1 MNLSIGDKS
10 LVKIVSTFLS
20 LHLLVIQTTFI
31 AVAVML
37 TGCASDSGSRS
48 VQESTQVK
56 ETQAGQVKETQA
68 GQVKETQ
75 TGQASFI
82 SEAFQGQKTA
92 SGEIFDKNEL
102 VAAHPSYPMGTVM
115 RVTNLENQR
124 VVEVRINDRAS
135 TANRES
141 GLIVDLS
148 PVAAQKL
155 GFVKDGKVRVR
166 TEVLEWGDKRPD

>member
-1 MNLSIGDKS
+1 MNLSIGDTF
-10 LVKIVSTFLS
+10 VKIASTL
-20 LHLLVIQTTFI
+20 FI
-31 AVAVML
+31 AVAAMF
-37 TGCASDSGSRS
+37 TGCASDPSSRS
-48 VQESTQVK
+48 VQDSTQVK
-56 ETQAGQVKETQA
+56 ETQPGQVKETQA

-75 TGQASFI
+75 SGLASFI
-82 SEAFQGQKTA
+82 SEAFQGRKTA

-141 GLIVDLS
+141 GLIIDLS
-148 PVAAQKL
+148 PIAAEKL

-166 TEVLEWGDKRPD
+166 TEVLEWGDKRRG